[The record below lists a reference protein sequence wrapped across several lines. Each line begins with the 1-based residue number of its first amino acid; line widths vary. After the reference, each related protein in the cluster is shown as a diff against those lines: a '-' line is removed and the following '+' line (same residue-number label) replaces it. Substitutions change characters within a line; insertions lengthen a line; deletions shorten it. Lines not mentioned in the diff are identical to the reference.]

1 MRAAVALSLVFV
13 LAAPAVARAE
23 TPAQPPAAPAK
34 VTAPPYRLVR
44 ILPDTNQ
51 ALLLDKKRGK
61 HVLVDVGDTV
71 GAYQVIEID
80 EDQVVLSG
88 DAKEFVLVAGE
99 ATPTARLA
107 DPYPIPAPA
116 PSPAPAPASA
126 IDALLDP
133 YPADVLDPYGT
144 AGVREVEAPAG
155 QHAVDVVVPPKPAPP
170 APADPKPAPVVTPV
184 VAPEPTSFTI
194 QRKRLDAE
202 LSDFAKI
209 GKDVQM
215 TIVDGG
221 VSLDHVAAD
230 SFFHQMGL
238 RDGDLVRKVDGRPV
252 HDLDDAAGVYAH
264 LGKAKKF
271 DVEITRAGAPVTLS
285 YRITK

>member
-1 MRAAVALSLVFV
+1 MRAVAALTLAFA
-13 LAAPAVARAE
+13 LAAPAAVRAE
-23 TPAQPPAAPAK
+23 TPAEQPVAPAK
-34 VTAPPYRLVR
+34 AATPPYRLVR

-71 GAYQVIEID
+71 GKYQVIEID
-80 EDQVVLSG
+80 EDQVVLSD

-99 ATPTARLA
+99 AAPTARLA

-116 PSPAPAPASA
+116 PAPEPAPAL
-126 IDALLDP
+126 DALLDP
-133 YPADVLDPYGT
+133 YPSDVLDPYGT
-144 AGVREVEAPAG
+144 AGVREVEAPAD
-155 QHAVDVVVPPKPAPP
+155 QHAIDKPATPPPPAVDPTPAPP
-170 APADPKPAPVVTPV
+170 APVVVAPVVVPDQ
-184 VAPEPTSFTI
+184 TSFTI

-202 LSDFAKI
+202 LSDFAQI

-221 VSLDHVAAD
+221 VSLDRVAAD

-238 RDGDLVRKVDGRPV
+238 RDGDLVRKVDGRAV
-252 HDLDDAAGVYAH
+252 HGLDDAAGVYAH

-271 DVEITRAGAPVTLS
+271 EVEITRAGAPVTLS